1 MELANLGLVGNC
13 QIAAHIAHD
22 GSVVWCCLPRF
33 DAPPVFGALLDEGGG
48 RFQIGAADGSAGRQ
62 RYLPNTNILE
72 TTFETNEGAFRVLD
86 FAPRFIQYDRSFRP
100 KKLVRIVEPISGM
113 PRVRVVCDPVLGWS
127 KARPRRTDGSNHI
140 SFDGYAEDL
149 RLTTDVPLS
158 YIGGNSF
165 ALTGK
170 QHFVLAWGNPVEESL
185 RPLCEQFL
193 ARTTQYWQTWVK
205 HCDIPSIFQ
214 EEVLRSALALK
225 LHCFEDTGAIV
236 ASLTSSIPEAPG
248 SGRTWDYRYCWLRDA
263 FYALDAFRLLGHFEE
278 REQFLQYLLNIVAAD
293 PTKGLAPLYRID
305 GRKDVEETIL
315 RDWSGFQNQGPVRVG
330 NEAGLHQQHDVYGE
344 VILALTPLFIDPR
357 FRDQVSEPLLDVVE
371 GLARR
376 AALLAGTPDAGIWEL
391 RTEWK
396 PQTFSSLMCW
406 AATDRMAKIAR
417 IHRPA
422 VAEEFAAAAARIH
435 QEILTNATD
444 PVHGNLTSEYGSREV
459 DASLLQAITLGF
471 FGENRSAARATIAAI
486 RRDLERNEWLLRYR
500 TDDGFGVPEVAF
512 AVCTF
517 WLVEALARVG
527 QEDEAREVLERCRAI
542 QAPLGLLA
550 EDVAPTTGKM
560 WGNFPQAYSHVG
572 CIHAAF
578 AADPRW

>member
-193 ARTTQYWQTWVK
+193 ARTTQYWQT
-205 HCDIPSIFQ
+205 
-214 EEVLRSALALK
+214 
-225 LHCFEDTGAIV
+225 
-236 ASLTSSIPEAPG
+236 
-248 SGRTWDYRYCWLRDA
+248 
-263 FYALDAFRLLGHFEE
+263 
-278 REQFLQYLLNIVAAD
+278 
-293 PTKGLAPLYRID
+293 
-305 GRKDVEETIL
+305 
-315 RDWSGFQNQGPVRVG
+315 
-330 NEAGLHQQHDVYGE
+330 
-344 VILALTPLFIDPR
+344 
-357 FRDQVSEPLLDVVE
+357 
-371 GLARR
+371 
-376 AALLAGTPDAGIWEL
+376 
-391 RTEWK
+391 
-396 PQTFSSLMCW
+396 
-406 AATDRMAKIAR
+406 
-417 IHRPA
+417 
-422 VAEEFAAAAARIH
+422 
-435 QEILTNATD
+435 
-444 PVHGNLTSEYGSREV
+444 
-459 DASLLQAITLGF
+459 
-471 FGENRSAARATIAAI
+471 
-486 RRDLERNEWLLRYR
+486 
-500 TDDGFGVPEVAF
+500 
-512 AVCTF
+512 
-517 WLVEALARVG
+517 
-527 QEDEAREVLERCRAI
+527 
-542 QAPLGLLA
+542 
-550 EDVAPTTGKM
+550 
-560 WGNFPQAYSHVG
+560 
-572 CIHAAF
+572 
-578 AADPRW
+578 